1 MKLIAALRSLS
12 QTLMRSSQVHRNR
25 RLILAACSLLV
36 CTVGLQAANFHPIV
50 AVGSNMND
58 GNPGGNPISN
68 IIQGPGIGFDAA
80 EPHNRAGGVWYT
92 DAPGGFP
99 SDYVAVHAGPEHL
112 WFDLGLDVTL
122 AEISYWGYS
131 TGNANGVK
139 GFNVSFATEAEG
151 GATGLGD
158 ESYGT
163 SITANPS
170 FEAAIDTVPRQS
182 FSFNPVTARYVR
194 VEVTSTH
201 FTNGGFGPPAGGD
214 RVGVGEIAFEEVL
227 ISPDPQISIESEI
240 SLPLFAMVDVFDIPL
255 GNAGNSE
262 LLITSVN
269 LAGPNADAFR
279 VPSFP
284 SSLGPF
290 LEDVIEV
297 QFNPNGLV
305 GPVSATL
312 LISSNDPDDAVREV
326 LLIGTVPPTERDIVV
341 PEEVDLGRILSQDTF
356 ELTIS
361 NGGGSDLTI
370 GAVSFTGPNAGAFS
384 VVDPPGSIPMLSD
397 IFLQIEIDPAGLDGL
412 ISATLQI
419 ESNDPDT
426 PTAEIQIIAEA
437 LGDPDQFYPILSV
450 QASSSTNDLWPAS
463 NLIQGPG
470 VGFSEVQPHER
481 TAGGPG
487 GLWVTGAPG
496 GFPSDYIVVAGTPI
510 LVFDLGENVPLCEI
524 SIWGYS
530 SSNSNGLSEFSL
542 RFASEADGPSGFGT
556 SIDFNPSY
564 GGIDSGALPNE
575 DSISRFSFLFGQE
588 VTARYVELTCLDNH
602 FIAPGT
608 GAGGEIPGGDRVGI
622 GEVAFEITSC
632 ETPTFFFNVEDSG
645 EDLILTWDSQ
655 EGFLYNIRSETEP
668 TDGPPANWPIYD
680 GFMEIAATPP
690 RNMLIIPRPVD
701 PLRLFVAESFPV
713 PPVEV
718 FADDFESGP
727 GDWEVGSPGAAGT
740 TWELGSPSQGGPSA
754 ANSPVNCFG
763 TNLSGRYEIEA
774 DVWLRSPAIDLT
786 TATEATLRYARFI
799 DIEDVFDFGSV
810 SILDAID
817 NSLIADIE
825 TGIDGLSIEWEDSRH
840 SLPAAAMG
848 KMIRIQFR
856 LESDNF
862 VDPTEYFGFYV
873 DDVQVTAR

>member
-1 MKLIAALRSLS
+1 
-12 QTLMRSSQVHRNR
+12 MRSFQIYPGRQLV
-25 RLILAACSLLV
+25 LAAGSLLFG
-36 CTVGLQAANFHPIV
+36 TVGLQAANFHPIN
-50 AVGSNMND
+50 AIGSNMND
-58 GNPGGNPISN
+58 GNPGDNPISN
-68 IIQGPGIGFDAA
+68 IIQGPGIGFGAA
-80 EPHNRAGGVWYT
+80 EPHAGPSPTWYT

-99 SDYVAVHAGPEHL
+99 SDYVAVHAGPEYL
-112 WFDLGLDVTL
+112 WFDLGSDVTV

-131 TGNANGVK
+131 TNNANGVK

-151 GATGLGD
+151 GGAGLGD

-170 FEAAIDTVPRQS
+170 FEATIETAPRQS

-201 FTNGGFGPPAGGD
+201 ITNGGNGPPAGGD
-214 RVGVGEIAFEEVL
+214 RVGVGEIAFEETL

-240 SLPLFAMVDVFDIPL
+240 VLSLTTMVDVFDIPVA
-255 GNAGNSE
+255 NVGNSE
-262 LLITSVN
+262 LLISSVN
-269 LAGPNADAFR
+269 LAGPNANAFR

-284 SSLGPF
+284 PGLGA
-290 LEDVIEV
+290 LSDDIIEV
-297 QFNPNGLV
+297 QFNPAGLA

-326 LLIGTVPPTERDIVV
+326 LLTGTVPPTEQDIVV
-341 PEEVDLGRILSQDTF
+341 PGSVDRGRITSLDIF
-356 ELTIS
+356 DLTIT

-370 GAVSFTGPNAGAFS
+370 SGVSFTGPNAGAFS
-384 VVDPPGSIPMLSD
+384 VVNPPSSIPMLSD
-397 IFLQIEIDPAGLDGL
+397 ELFQIEIDPAGLDGP
-412 ISATLQI
+412 ISATFQI

-426 PTAEIQIIAEA
+426 PTAEVQISAEV
-437 LGDPDQFYPILSV
+437 LGDADQFYPIASV
-450 QASSSTNDLWPAS
+450 QASTSGNDLWPAS

-470 VGFSEVQPHER
+470 VGFSDVQPHEK
-481 TAGGPG
+481 TAGGAG
-487 GLWVTGAPG
+487 GLWVTAAC
-496 GFPSDYIVVAGTPI
+496 GFPCDYIETTGLPI
-510 LVFDLGENVPLCEI
+510 LIFDLGGNVPLCEI
-524 SIWGYS
+524 SIWGYAA
-530 SSNSNGLSEFSL
+530 SNSNGLSEFSL
-542 RFASEADGPSGFGT
+542 RFASEVDGPNGFET

-575 DSISRFSFLFGQE
+575 DDISRFSFLFGQE
-588 VTARYVELTCLDNH
+588 ITARYVELTCLDNH

-622 GEVAFEITSC
+622 GEVAFEITTC

-655 EGFLYNIRSETEP
+655 AGFLYNIRSEAEP
-668 TDGPPANWPIYD
+668 ADGPPANWPIYD
-680 GFMEIAATPP
+680 GHMEIAATPP
-690 RNMLIIPRPVD
+690 RNTLIIPRPVD

-727 GDWEVGSPGAAGT
+727 GDWETGSSGAVGTA
-740 TWELGSPSQGGPSA
+740 WEFGPPSLVGPPA
-754 ANSPVNCFG
+754 ANSLVNCFG
-763 TNLSGRYEIEA
+763 TNLSGGYEIEA
-774 DVWLRSPAIDLT
+774 NVWLRSPAIDLT
-786 TATEATLRYARFI
+786 AASEATLNYARFI
-799 DIEDVFDFGSV
+799 DIEAVFDFGSV
-810 SILDAID
+810 SILDATD

-825 TGIDGLSIEWEDSRH
+825 TGIDGLSTEWENSRH
-840 SLPAAAMG
+840 PLPAAAMG
-848 KMIRIQFR
+848 RMIKIQFR

-862 VDPTEYFGFYV
+862 VDPAEYFGFYV